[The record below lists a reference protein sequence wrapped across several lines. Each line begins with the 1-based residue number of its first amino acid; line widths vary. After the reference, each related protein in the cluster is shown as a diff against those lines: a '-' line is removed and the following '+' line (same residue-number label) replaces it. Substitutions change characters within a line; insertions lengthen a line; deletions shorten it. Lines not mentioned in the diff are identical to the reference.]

1 MNKKK
6 GFALATSVTLISS
19 AFLAACSGGED
30 TTNNETGSNG
40 SGSEGTPDE
49 AQVLNLL
56 EGSDIPSLNP
66 TLATD
71 SVSFNVLNNVMEGLY
86 RMDEEDNPTPG
97 MAEDVDISEDGLTYT
112 FKIREGATWSN
123 GEPVTANDFEYGWKE
138 VLNPDNGSQYA
149 YVMSVIEGAEAYNLG
164 EGERDAVGVTAV
176 DEQTLEVKLTAPADY
191 FLGLTSFGVFMPKL
205 ESFDQ
210 EQGENLGTSAET
222 TLYNGPF
229 KLESWEREQGWKMV
243 KNEEYW
249 DAEAVKLDEINFRVV
264 KEVQTGVNLY
274 ENGDVDRTGLTSEL
288 VAQFQDSE
296 DFSTVVEPTL
306 FYLQFN
312 SAVEALD
319 NQNIRNAIDRA
330 YDKAAISET
339 LLANGSIPANY
350 LVPKDFVTGP
360 DGNDFRDINGD
371 IGGYDPEEA
380 KQLWEA
386 GLEELG
392 TDTVELEFL
401 NYDSETAKQIGEF
414 IKGELEK
421 NLEGM
426 TVTIKQQPFNNKLEL
441 ESAGDF
447 EMSFAG
453 WGPDYQDP
461 MTFVDLFVTDGPYN
475 RGKWSNEEFDALIES
490 AKTSTDAEQRWADL
504 AAAEKI
510 VLEESAISPVYQR
523 GSARLTKPYVK
534 DIVEHAFGADYSYKW
549 AFIEGKE

>member
-6 GFALATSVTLISS
+6 GFALATSVTLLSS
-19 AFLAACSGGED
+19 AFLAACSGGEEETT
-30 TTNNETGSNG
+30 TTNGEG
-40 SGSEGTPDE
+40 GSEGSADE

-56 EGSDIPSLNP
+56 DSADIPSLNP

-71 SVSFNVLNNVMEGLY
+71 AVSFNVLNNVNEGLY

-97 MAEDVDISEDGLTYT
+97 MAESHEVSEDGKTYT

-123 GEPVTANDFEYGWKE
+123 GEPVTANDFEYAWKE

-149 YVMSVIEGAEAYNLG
+149 YVMSVIEGAEAYNTG
-164 EGERDAVGVTAV
+164 EGERDAVGVTAT
-176 DEQTLEVKLTAPADY
+176 DDQTLEVKLTAPAEY

-205 ESFDQ
+205 EAFDA
-210 EQGENLGTSAET
+210 EQGENFGTSAET

-243 KNEEYW
+243 KNDDYW
-249 DAEAVKLDEINFRVV
+249 DAEAVKLDEIDVKVV
-264 KEVQTGVNLY
+264 KEVSTGVNLY

-288 VAQFQDSE
+288 VAQYQDSE
-296 DFSTVVEPTL
+296 EFSTVVEPTL

-312 SAVEALD
+312 TEVEAFD

-339 LLANGSIPANY
+339 LLANGSVPANY

-360 DGNDFRDINGD
+360 DGADFRDANGD
-371 IGGYDPEEA
+371 IGGYNVEEA
-380 KQLWEA
+380 QKLWEA

-392 TDTVELEFL
+392 TDSVEIELL
-401 NYDSETAKQIGEF
+401 NYDSESAKQIGEF

-421 NLEGM
+421 NLPGM
-426 TVTIKQQPFNNKLEL
+426 TLTIKQQPFNNKLDL
-441 ESAGDF
+441 ENKGDF
-447 EMSFAG
+447 ELTFAG

-490 AKTSTDAEQRWADL
+490 AKANTDAEARWKELQD
-504 AAAEKI
+504 AEKI
-510 VLEESAISPVYQR
+510 VLEENAISPVYQR

-534 DIVEHAFGADYSYKW
+534 GIVEHGFGADYSYKW
-549 AFIEGKE
+549 AFIEGKEQ

>member
-19 AFLAACSGGED
+19 AFLAACSGGDD

-97 MAEDVDISEDGLTYT
+97 MAESHEVSEDGLTYT

-149 YVMSVIEGAEAYNLG
+149 YVMSPIEGADEYNTG
-164 EGERDAVGVTAV
+164 DGERDAVGVTAV
-176 DEQTLEVKLTAPADY
+176 DEQTLEVKLKAPADY

-229 KLESWEREQGWKMV
+229 KLENWEREQGWKMV

-249 DAEAVKLDEINFRVV
+249 DAESVKLDEINFRVV

>member
-6 GFALATSVTLISS
+6 GFALATSVTLLSS
-19 AFLAACSGGED
+19 AFLAACSGGEEE
-30 TTNNETGSNG
+30 TSSNNQ
-40 SGSEGTPDE
+40 GSEGGADE
-49 AQVLNLL
+49 EQVLNLL
-56 EGSDIPSLNP
+56 DSSDIPSLNP

-71 SVSFNVLNNVMEGLY
+71 AVSFNVLNNVNEGLY
-86 RMDEEDNPTPG
+86 RMDDEDNPTPG
-97 MAEDVDISEDGLTYT
+97 IAEDHDVSEDGKTYT

-123 GEPVTANDFEYGWKE
+123 GEPVTANDFEYAWKE
-138 VLNPDNGSQYA
+138 VLNPDNASQYA
-149 YVMSVIEGAEAYNLG
+149 YVMSIIEGAEAYNTG
-164 EGERDAVGVTAV
+164 EGERDAVGVKAL
-176 DEQTLEVKLTAPADY
+176 DDQTLEVKLTAPADY

-205 ESFDQ
+205 ESFDK
-210 EQGENLGTSAET
+210 EQGENFGTSAET

-243 KNEEYW
+243 KNDDYW
-249 DAEAVKLDEINFRVV
+249 DAEAVKLDEINVKVV
-264 KEVQTGVNLY
+264 KEVSTGVNLY

-288 VAQFQDSE
+288 VAQYQDNE

-312 SAVEALD
+312 TAVEALD
-319 NQNIRNAIDRA
+319 NQNIRNAIDAA

-360 DGNDFRDINGD
+360 DGKDFREANGD
-371 IGGYDPEEA
+371 IGGYDVDKA
-380 KQLWEA
+380 KDLWEK
-386 GLEELG
+386 GLEEIG
-392 TDTVELEFL
+392 QDSVEIELL
-401 NYDSETAKQIGEF
+401 NYDSESAKQIGEF

-421 NLEGM
+421 NLPGI
-426 TVTIKQQPFNNKLEL
+426 TLTIKQQPFNNKLDL
-441 ESAGDF
+441 ENKGDF
-447 EMSFAG
+447 ELTFAG

-475 RGKWSNEEFDALIES
+475 RGKWSNEEFDKLIES
-490 AKTSTDAEQRWADL
+490 AKSSTDAEQRWADL
-504 AAAEKI
+504 QAAEKI
-510 VLEESAISPVYQR
+510 VLEENAISPVYQR

-549 AFIEGKE
+549 AFIEGKEQ

>member
-19 AFLAACSGGED
+19 AFLAACSGGDD
-30 TTNNETGSNG
+30 TTTDTGSNG

-86 RMDEEDNPTPG
+86 RMDENDDPTPG

-149 YVMSVIEGAEAYNLG
+149 YVMSVIEGAEAYNTG

-210 EQGENLGTSAET
+210 EQGENLGTSVET
-222 TLYNGPF
+222 TIYNGPF

-249 DAEAVKLDEINFRVV
+249 DAEAVKLEEINFRVV

-371 IGGYDPEEA
+371 IGGYNVEEA
-380 KQLWEA
+380 QQLWEA

-401 NYDSETAKQIGEF
+401 NYDSEVAKQIGEF

-490 AKTSTDAEQRWADL
+490 AKSSTDAEQRWADL

-549 AFIEGKE
+549 ASIEGKE

>member
-1 MNKKK
+1 
-6 GFALATSVTLISS
+6 
-19 AFLAACSGGED
+19 
-30 TTNNETGSNG
+30 
-40 SGSEGTPDE
+40 
-49 AQVLNLL
+49 LL

-86 RMDEEDNPTPG
+86 RMDDEDNPTEG
-97 MAEDVDISEDGLTYT
+97 VAESHEVSEDGLTYT
-112 FKIREGATWSN
+112 FKIREGVTWSN

-176 DEQTLEVKLTAPADY
+176 DDQTLEVKLTAPADY

-210 EQGENLGTSAET
+210 EQGENMGTSAET

-421 NLEGM
+421 NLEGI

>member
-86 RMDEEDNPTPG
+86 RMDDEDNPTEG
-97 MAEDVDISEDGLTYT
+97 VAESHEVSEDGLTYT
-112 FKIREGATWSN
+112 FKIREGVTWSN

-176 DEQTLEVKLTAPADY
+176 DDQTLEVKLTAPADY

-249 DAEAVKLDEINFRVV
+249 DAEAVKLDEISFRVV

>member
-19 AFLAACSGGED
+19 AFLAACSGGEE
-30 TTNNETGSNG
+30 TPNNEGNG

-56 EGSDIPSLNP
+56 DGSDIPSLNP

-71 SVSFNVLNNVMEGLY
+71 AVSFNVLNNVQEGLY
-86 RMDEEDNPTPG
+86 RMDENDEPTPG
-97 MAEDVDISEDGLTYT
+97 MAESHEVSEDGLTYT
-112 FKIREGATWSN
+112 FKLREGATWSN
-123 GEPVTANDFEYGWKE
+123 GEPVTANDFEYAWKE

-149 YVMSVIEGAEAYNLG
+149 YVMSIIEGAEAYNTG

-210 EQGENLGTSAET
+210 EQGENMGTSAET

-243 KNEEYW
+243 KNEDYW
-249 DAEAVKLDEINFRVV
+249 DSETVKLDEINVRVV

-288 VAQFQDSE
+288 VAQFQENE

-330 YDKAAISET
+330 YDKEAISET

-371 IGGYDPEEA
+371 IGGYNVEEA
-380 KQLWEA
+380 QQLWEA

-421 NLEGM
+421 NLEGIS
-426 TVTIKQQPFNNKLEL
+426 VTIKQQPFNNKLEL

-490 AKTSTDAEQRWADL
+490 AKSSTDSEQRWADL

-549 AFIEGKE
+549 AYIEGKE

>member
-210 EQGENLGTSAET
+210 EQGENLGTSVET

-371 IGGYDPEEA
+371 IGGYNVEEA
-380 KQLWEA
+380 QQLWEA

-490 AKTSTDAEQRWADL
+490 AKSSTDAEQRWADL